1 MRVTLPAVVPIVFS
15 HLIGGLIGGG
25 RPAALRATPF
35 LMLLLACTLACGWPV
50 SAAEPMSVLVSVV
63 PLATFVERIG
73 GDQVRVQPLVRSG
86 QNPHAYEPS
95 PRQVAD
101 FQSAEVF
108 VRVGLPLEDAWL
120 PRIRAVNPGLVVL
133 DARKGMALRANDPV
147 RELGDGVVRGGG
159 EDQDRDGLGADGG
172 RAGERG
178 DSRDKDKVTGKD
190 GAKGHEHDHDYD
202 NDNDKDDEGRQGQGH
217 GHDHGAWDPHIWT
230 SPPLVKAMGAQIRDA
245 LTARRPAEAA
255 RFAANYDAFAA
266 ELDALDRELRARL
279 APVEQRR
286 FLVFHP
292 AWGYFA
298 DTYGL
303 TQVAI
308 EYEGKEPGPRALA
321 GLIDA
326 ARAAGVRTVLVQPQF
341 SPRAARQVAA
351 AIDGR
356 VEAVDPLSPDY
367 FATLRR
373 LADLIAGDAP
383 Q

>member
-1 MRVTLPAVVPIVFS
+1 MRVPLPALVLLRFPRS
-15 HLIGGLIGGG
+15 IGRS
-25 RPAALRATPF
+25 RPRVLCATPF
-35 LMLLLACTLACGWPV
+35 LVLFLVCTLACAQTV
-50 SAAEPMSVLVSVV
+50 SAAESSAPNPAGPVSVLVSVV

-73 GDQVRVQPLVRSG
+73 GDQVRVQPLVRPG

-101 FQSAEVF
+101 FQSAELF
-108 VRVGLPLEDAWL
+108 VRVGLPIEDAWL

-133 DARKGMALRANDPV
+133 DVREGMALRPNDPV
-147 RELGDGVVRGGG
+147 RELGDGSARDRGK
-159 EDQDRDGLGADGG
+159 DHDRDGHGADDAGAGAHSGGG
-172 RAGERG
+172 RAGGREL
-178 DSRDKDKVTGKD
+178 
-190 GAKGHEHDHDYD
+190 DHDDDHD
-202 NDNDKDDEGRQGQGH
+202 NDNDGGQGH
-217 GHDHGAWDPHIWT
+217 GHDHGAWDPHLWT
-230 SPPLVKAMGAQIRDA
+230 SPPLVKAMGAAIRDA

-255 RFAANYDAFAA
+255 RFAASYDAFAA

-279 APVEQRR
+279 APVTQRR

-383 Q
+383 R